1 MVNIKGTIITLRD
14 FLFDKESK
22 IEISYNDEKYP
33 IINFKKGRILS
44 VPDYQREI
52 RWQKETLLTLMNDI
66 SKGSKFIGNVIL
78 SLNDNINYDII
89 DGQQRLIALN
99 MLVNYIK
106 NKYSTQI
113 TDIDDLVKIN
123 LNCFDDF
130 RTFQDSNYDLNNL
143 QDELIREK
151 VKNSDK
157 LNQIPRLSQLYKSIS
172 ESSIISNA
180 LDAQLFLRNLKLCTL
195 NVIISNDP
203 DSQISTEYYID
214 VNLKGIKLDVEDI
227 FKGYLFAQDSSQTIR
242 DLWVDFKETWI
253 KFNATCGSK
262 DVYPLTK
269 ILEHYLY
276 CYILCKP
283 EYKEVSINEN
293 FRIDKSCTVNN
304 ATYYGNEHVIKVI
317 MNNTYMIEV
326 LEGSKNYVKF
336 LTDIVSTIDGVPEC
350 INTLLS
356 EIQLSDRKII
366 CNFIKKMILDKTL
379 IVPKTLILKY
389 YLTICNKKASKEECK
404 YFYAIYFYQVLFML
418 FGDKKHDVEQIK
430 KIARSESYYKET
442 ITVIKEFLDISKL
455 MDSKLNALARW
466 NSNYENE
473 ELQYKCKSL
482 ATIYN
487 FFMLNQD
494 QVKVTSSQD
503 VDKFLTDTADY
514 SIEHFITSQSQKV
527 KCRNTELDLPNGVKK
542 YSNYIFNYVFIPK
555 TLNEQLANYHV
566 KRKLALLEPKEQ
578 QALIKCDYSKMI
590 LELVKESF
598 IEEMP
603 NAEKA
608 NDPDFEKYWLVTFR
622 NEFKNFTD
630 KVVDKLIERFTNK

>member
-1 MVNIKGTIITLRD
+1 
-14 FLFDKESK
+14 
-22 IEISYNDEKYP
+22 
-33 IINFKKGRILS
+33 
-44 VPDYQREI
+44 
-52 RWQKETLLTLMNDI
+52 
-66 SKGSKFIGNVIL
+66 
-78 SLNDNINYDII
+78 
-89 DGQQRLIALN
+89 
-99 MLVNYIK
+99 
-106 NKYSTQI
+106 
-113 TDIDDLVKIN
+113 
-123 LNCFDDF
+123 
-130 RTFQDSNYDLNNL
+130 
-143 QDELIREK
+143 
-151 VKNSDK
+151 
-157 LNQIPRLSQLYKSIS
+157 
-172 ESSIISNA
+172 
-180 LDAQLFLRNLKLCTL
+180 
-195 NVIISNDP
+195 
-203 DSQISTEYYID
+203 
-214 VNLKGIKLDVEDI
+214 
-227 FKGYLFAQDSSQTIR
+227 
-242 DLWVDFKETWI
+242 
-253 KFNATCGSK
+253 
-262 DVYPLTK
+262 
-269 ILEHYLY
+269 
-276 CYILCKP
+276 
-283 EYKEVSINEN
+283 
-293 FRIDKSCTVNN
+293 
-304 ATYYGNEHVIKVI
+304 
-317 MNNTYMIEV
+317 
-326 LEGSKNYVKF
+326 
-336 LTDIVSTIDGVPEC
+336 
-350 INTLLS
+350 
-356 EIQLSDRKII
+356 
-366 CNFIKKMILDKTL
+366 
-379 IVPKTLILKY
+379 
-389 YLTICNKKASKEECK
+389 
-404 YFYAIYFYQVLFML
+404 
-418 FGDKKHDVEQIK
+418 
-430 KIARSESYYKET
+430 
-442 ITVIKEFLDISKL
+442 